1 MKTGS
6 IIKPL
11 SQGHILFNANK
22 IASLQCSDTYL
33 SIYFPDRFRYSTGGY
48 PLLTNTCVLREN
60 LSGNPLLENNTYL
73 MSRVTSCNILTE
85 VKATQGKCPSCKI
98 KIEVFQSTLIK
109 NNTCYN
115 FSTI

>member
-1 MKTGS
+1 MRTGS

-11 SQGHILFNANK
+11 SQEHVLFNANK

-33 SIYFPDRFRYSTGGY
+33 SIYFRPDRFQYSTGGY
-48 PLLTNTCVLREN
+48 PLLTNTCV

-85 VKATQGKCPSCKI
+85 VKAAQGKHPTCKV
-98 KIEVFQSTLIK
+98 KINSFDT
-109 NNTCYN
+109 N
-115 FSTI
+115 